1 MLFTIDERTPFG
13 KRVARRLQEERI
25 IWLTTVSQAGE
36 PNPRPVWFLWDGN
49 DIIIYSRPGTYK
61 LKHIRNNP
69 NVSLSFDGDGM
80 GGDIVIIAGRA
91 HIDQDVQPADQVSAY
106 INKYTEGLQRIN
118 MTPQEFAQEYSVALR
133 IEPHRIRGH

>member
-1 MLFTIDERTPFG
+1 MPFTIDERTPFG

-25 IWLTTVSQAGE
+25 IWLITVSQSGQ

-49 DIIIYSRPGTYK
+49 NFIIYSRPGTYK

-69 NVSLSFDGDGM
+69 KVSLSFDGDGM

-91 HIDQDVQPADQVSAY
+91 FIDQDVQPADQFSAY

-118 MTPQEFAQEYSVALR
+118 MTPEEFAHEYSVALR
-133 IEPHRIRGH
+133 IEPHRLRGH